1 MTKLI
6 LTAAVSALVLGAA
19 VPALAQSKGDI
30 LVGVGVGYVS
40 PSSDNGTINIGS
52 GDLDL
57 DVGPDTQPTLTLEY
71 FVMDNIG
78 VEVLAATPFSHDIK
92 IAGDKLASTT
102 HLPPTLSVQYHIPT
116 GTAFTPLL
124 GIGLNYTAFWDEDLK
139 GPLNAAK
146 LSLGDSWGVALH
158 AGVDYAVS
166 DAGAIRADVRWI
178 DIDTDV
184 KVNGTKVGTAEIDP
198 WVFGLSYIFK
208 F

>member
-6 LTAAVSALVLGAA
+6 LTAAVSALVVGAA

-57 DVGPDTQPTLTLEY
+57 DVGDDIQPTLTLEY

-78 VEVLAATPFSHDIK
+78 IEVLAATPFSHDIK
-92 IAGDKLASTT
+92 IAGDKLASTKQ
-102 HLPPTLSVQYHIPT
+102 LPPTISVQYHIPT
-116 GTAFTPLL
+116 GTAFTPLV
-124 GIGLNYTAFWDEDLK
+124 GIGVNYTTFWDEDLK
-139 GPLNAAK
+139 GALNSAD

-158 AGVDYAVS
+158 AGVDYAIS
-166 DAGAIRADVRWI
+166 DAGSVRADVRWV
-178 DIDTDV
+178 DLDSTV
-184 KVNGTKVGTAEIDP
+184 KVNGDKVGTAEIDP